1 MSLKRPASLGAGGPC
16 RLGLFLACLFSSV
29 PLMTGCFG
37 HTESLIVQDQ
47 RVDSGRREFDS
58 YFEEVDDLRDQVEQL
73 DSDMF
78 AVRERLVEELD
89 VSPDIALGTLLEKTR
104 KRVEKAKGYGTA
116 LTLTLSPRP
125 RIIVIAG
132 EAGDERDDRFGTA
145 VEQSA
150 EKALDKFKAY
160 TELLELASAL
170 DSRRNELA
178 ERIDKLPKQYQDKRD
193 LLETEIV
200 GAGEVLRD
208 VRVSSCATP
217 EPLPRRCR
225 GGVRSKEQA
234 CFTAAAEQGASACSP
249 LQRAAQC
256 VAARAFTPLQSA
268 AESHD
273 CATQER
279 PRDNSA
285 PPAHTPRRSD
295 DE

>member
-208 VRVSSCATP
+208 VESKLLRDTRTLSHFLVGLTTAVNS
-217 EPLPRRCR
+217 
-225 GGVRSKEQA
+225 GGLETRSEKCDEAIAFMEEEKKKEKT
-234 CFTAAAEQGASACSP
+234 CLLYTSP
-249 LQRAAQC
+249 
-256 VAARAFTPLQSA
+256 S
-268 AESHD
+268 
-273 CATQER
+273 
-279 PRDNSA
+279 PRD
-285 PPAHTPRRSD
+285 
-295 DE
+295 

>member
-150 EKALDKFKAY
+150 EKALAKFKAY

-208 VRVSSCATP
+208 VESKLLRDTRTLSHFLVGLTTAVNSGGLETRSEKCDEAIAFMEEEKKKEKTKAKWKGRYRGRP
-217 EPLPRRCR
+217 TGRPAPQPRPA
-225 GGVRSKEQA
+225 GGDFEM
-234 CFTAAAEQGASACSP
+234 
-249 LQRAAQC
+249 
-256 VAARAFTPLQSA
+256 
-268 AESHD
+268 
-273 CATQER
+273 
-279 PRDNSA
+279 
-285 PPAHTPRRSD
+285 
-295 DE
+295 

>member
-1 MSLKRPASLGAGGPC
+1 MRSKRGAAWRP
-16 RLGLFLACLFSSV
+16 RLGVVLGLAMLTTAPV
-29 PLMTGCFG
+29 TMGCAG
-37 HTESLIVQDQ
+37 NSESLIVQDQ

-58 YFEEVDDLRDQVEQL
+58 YFEDVDDLRDQVEKL
-73 DSDMF
+73 DSDMY

-170 DSRRNELA
+170 DGKRNELA
-178 ERIDKLPKQYQDKRD
+178 ERIDKLPKQYEDKRG

-200 GAGEVLRD
+200 GAGKCFAASR
-208 VRVSSCATP
+208 RSCCATP
-217 EPLPRRCR
+217 ARCRTSWSVSPRR
-225 GGVRSKEQA
+225 
-234 CFTAAAEQGASACSP
+234 
-249 LQRAAQC
+249 
-256 VAARAFTPLQSA
+256 
-268 AESHD
+268 
-273 CATQER
+273 
-279 PRDNSA
+279 
-285 PPAHTPRRSD
+285 
-295 DE
+295 

>member
-1 MSLKRPASLGAGGPC
+1 MSLKRPALLGAGGPC
-16 RLGLFLACLFSSV
+16 RLGFVLGCILGCV
-29 PLMTGCFG
+29 PLTGCVG
-37 HTESLIVQDQ
+37 HSESLIVQDQ

-58 YFEEVDDLRDQVEQL
+58 YFEEVDDLRDQVEGL

-78 AVRERLVEELD
+78 AIRERLVEELD

-116 LTLTLSPRP
+116 LTLTLSPQP
-125 RIIVIAG
+125 RIIVVAG
-132 EAGDERDDRFGTA
+132 ESGDERDDRFGTA

-178 ERIDKLPKQYQDKRD
+178 ERIDKLPKQYQDKRG

-208 VRVSSCATP
+208 VESKLLRDTRTLSHFLVGLTTAVNSGGLESRSQSCDEAIAFMEEEKKKEKTKAKWKGRWRGRP
-217 EPLPRRCR
+217 TGKPAPKPRPA
-225 GGVRSKEQA
+225 GGDFEM
-234 CFTAAAEQGASACSP
+234 
-249 LQRAAQC
+249 
-256 VAARAFTPLQSA
+256 
-268 AESHD
+268 
-273 CATQER
+273 
-279 PRDNSA
+279 
-285 PPAHTPRRSD
+285 
-295 DE
+295 

>member
-208 VRVSSCATP
+208 VESKLLRDTRTLSHFLVGLTTAVNSGGLETRSEKCDEAIAFMEEEKKKEKTKAKWKGRYRGRP
-217 EPLPRRCR
+217 TGRPAPQPRPA
-225 GGVRSKEQA
+225 GGDFEM
-234 CFTAAAEQGASACSP
+234 
-249 LQRAAQC
+249 
-256 VAARAFTPLQSA
+256 
-268 AESHD
+268 
-273 CATQER
+273 
-279 PRDNSA
+279 
-285 PPAHTPRRSD
+285 
-295 DE
+295 